1 MKKIPRNLN
10 GQDLIKKLGKY
21 GYIQTRQVGSHIR
34 LTTEKNVIHN
44 ITIPDHNP
52 IKIGTLSNIL
62 KDVAD
67 HFEIDKKELINSLF

>member
-44 ITIPDHNP
+44 ITIPDHKP

>member
-34 LTTEKNVIHN
+34 LTTEKNGIHN
-44 ITIPDHNP
+44 ITIPNHNP

-67 HFEIDKKELINSLF
+67 HFEIDKKELIDSLF